1 MTDGR
6 LPDNEQHITNN
17 MTIDHHNYEEYF
29 ILYMDNELGS
39 DERRMVDAFIE
50 KNPDLKEEL
59 EILMQYKMVP
69 DDSIVFEGKEEL
81 IKIGGDVPVSI
92 SNFDEWMVLYMD
104 NELTAE
110 QKNKI
115 DQFIIANPLAQKE
128 AELMLQTKLQ
138 PETIVFVNKEVLY
151 RKEEKDKPV
160 IWWRVAAAVLI
171 LLIGATTFVLM
182 NKKGSTTKPGIAKAP
197 SVEQKLNKENPVAT
211 NTDDQNTPQVKEDEV
226 KQTPSTVIDNN
237 TIVRE
242 EVAVNSKAV
251 DKNSIPKKE
260 VNKQLKFNSNIPAP
274 VQQKE
279 EVLATNNNK
288 PSNNLP
294 QPDKNNSVIND
305 INTTNAVAKNDA
317 QKKIANDN
325 TSLTNPKVTN
335 AAPVTSDIVNA
346 SFASNDD
353 TQLEQPGKK
362 GKLRG
367 FFRKVTRT
375 FEKRTNIDPTEND
388 EKLLLGGLAINLK

>member
-1 MTDGR
+1 
-6 LPDNEQHITNN
+6 
-17 MTIDHHNYEEYF
+17 MTIDRHNYEEYF

-59 EILMQYKMVP
+59 EILIQYKMVP

-115 DQFIIANPLAQKE
+115 DQFIIANPAAQKE

-138 PETIVFVNKEVLY
+138 PETIVFANKEVLY

-182 NKKGSTTKPGIAKAP
+182 NKKGSTTKPDIAKVP

-211 NTDDQNTPQVKEDEV
+211 NTDQKITPVVKDEEV
-226 KQTPSTVIDNN
+226 KQTPSPVINN
-237 TIVRE
+237 NSVRE
-242 EVAVNSKAV
+242 EVALNPKTINN
-251 DKNSIPKKE
+251 NSITKKE
-260 VNKQLKFNSNIPAP
+260 NNKQLKFDSNIPAP

-279 EVLATNNNK
+279 EVLASNNIK
-288 PSNNLP
+288 SSNNLP

-305 INTTNAVAKNDA
+305 INTTNAVAKSDA

-325 TSLTNPKVTN
+325 TSLTN
-335 AAPVTSDIVNA
+335 
-346 SFASNDD
+346 
-353 TQLEQPGKK
+353 
-362 GKLRG
+362 
-367 FFRKVTRT
+367 
-375 FEKRTNIDPTEND
+375 
-388 EKLLLGGLAINLK
+388 